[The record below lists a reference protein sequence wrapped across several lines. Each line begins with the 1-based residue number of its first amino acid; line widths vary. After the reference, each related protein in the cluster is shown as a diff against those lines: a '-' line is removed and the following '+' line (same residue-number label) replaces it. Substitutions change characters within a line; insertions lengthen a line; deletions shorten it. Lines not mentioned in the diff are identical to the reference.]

1 MQPIIDYYLSPS
13 SPWTYLGSGPLTK
26 IAQAAGAKV
35 NVYAVGYHKIFP
47 ASGGLPLPKRAPQRI
62 AYRMMEL
69 KRWAAYLNSPIIF
82 EPKNFPST
90 APISSQVITAV
101 RLNGDDALML
111 SNAILAALWEDDR
124 NIDDPAVVT
133 QICDACGLDGRAL
146 TAQAETDL
154 VNAQMEAD
162 TEQALAA
169 GVFGAPSYV
178 IDGEIF
184 WGQDRVDF
192 VARKLAVTL

>member
-1 MQPIIDYYLSPS
+1 M
-13 SPWTYLGSGPLTK
+13 
-26 IAQAAGAKV
+26 
-35 NVYAVGYHKIFP
+35 
-47 ASGGLPLPKRAPQRI
+47 
-62 AYRMMEL
+62 
-69 KRWAAYLNSPIIF
+69 
-82 EPKNFPST
+82 
-90 APISSQVITAV
+90 
-101 RLNGDDALML
+101 
-111 SNAILAALWEDDR
+111 AALWEDDR
-124 NIDDPAVVT
+124 NIDDPAVVA

>member
-1 MQPIIDYYLSPS
+1 
-13 SPWTYLGSGPLTK
+13 
-26 IAQAAGAKV
+26 
-35 NVYAVGYHKIFP
+35 
-47 ASGGLPLPKRAPQRI
+47 
-62 AYRMMEL
+62 
-69 KRWAAYLNSPIIF
+69 
-82 EPKNFPST
+82 
-90 APISSQVITAV
+90 
-101 RLNGDDALML
+101 
-111 SNAILAALWEDDR
+111 
-124 NIDDPAVVT
+124 
-133 QICDACGLDGRAL
+133 LDGRAL